1 MIIAEG
7 NTRKTVGQIKELFT
21 DLPSNLQ
28 ERLVKCITSML
39 DDSLPFVYHAAHTAI
54 AKQIKPTYDVV
65 KSIEDGE
72 YSVIEANIVHGKELR
87 ALIRSDKQYYSV
99 KRECNVNLCLVVSI
113 TSQCI
118 VTVYENSITDCHSTL
133 DSQRYIS
140 QLTKYVISDIILLQK
155 RKRRLI

>member
-7 NTRKTVGQIKELFT
+7 NTRKTVGQTKELFT

-39 DDSLPFVYHAAHTAI
+39 DDSLPFVYHAAHMAI
-54 AKQIKPTYDVV
+54 TKQIKPTYDVV

-72 YSVIEANIVHGKELR
+72 YSAIEANIVHNKELR
-87 ALIRSDKQYYSV
+87 ALIRSDRQYYSV

-118 VTVYENSITDCHSTL
+118 VTVYENNITDCHSTM

-140 QLTKYVISDIILLQK
+140 
-155 RKRRLI
+155 